1 MNMVLLPSSD
11 NVASHQ
17 QKRRL
22 WHSSSICRDDCSSL
36 WPLEMW
42 PLGLEPSLD
51 APRMW
56 GGSTSIPI
64 ELCRACH
71 EGFCVHMNNLHFSV
85 PALCPCLFTGSL
97 SPSTVLGWLCPL
109 GRVNWETLI
118 LRGAVRG
125 SVGGRC
131 DPFTHMYEPTSKQ
144 SPSTIYAHSPF
155 PKTASWS
162 SYEEMGYDEAGTEL
176 DSSVVAGALS
186 WEEAFP
192 NSFFFDRTPQTHS
205 QIMGYWSFGFS
216 T

>member
-1 MNMVLLPSSD
+1 MTTWPHISKSEDCGTAPPSAETTALPFGLWRCGPWAWSPHWMPQGCG
-11 NVASHQ
+11 VGAS
-17 QKRRL
+17 
-22 WHSSSICRDDCSSL
+22 
-36 WPLEMW
+36 
-42 PLGLEPSLD
+42 PS
-51 APRMW
+51 
-56 GGSTSIPI
+56 PI

-71 EGFCVHMNNLHFSV
+71 EGFCVHMNNLNFSV
-85 PALCPCLFTGSL
+85 RALCPCLFTGSL

-109 GRVNWETLI
+109 GRVNWETPI
-118 LRGAVRG
+118 LRGAARG

-131 DPFTHMYEPTSKQ
+131 DPFTHTYEPTSKQ

-162 SYEEMGYDEAGTEL
+162 SYEEKGYDEAGTEL

-186 WEEAFP
+186 WEAAFP
-192 NSFFFDRTPQTHS
+192 SSFFFDRTPQTHS